1 MAWSTNLVIIESSVP
16 DWAQRYNLRVMDAL
30 NATATVD
37 LANAASVTLGNYAN
51 DAAAATGGVLVGGL
65 YRNGSTIQVRVT

>member
-1 MAWSTNLVIIESSVP
+1 
-16 DWAQRYNLRVMDAL
+16 MDAL

-37 LANAASVTLGNYAN
+37 LANAASVSLGNYAN

>member
-1 MAWSTNLVIIESSVP
+1 MAWSTSLVIIEASVP
-16 DWAQRYNLRVMDAL
+16 DWAQRYNLRVLDAL

-37 LANAASVTLGNYAN
+37 LANAANVSLGNYAN
-51 DAAAATGGVLVGGL
+51 DAAAATGGVVVGGL